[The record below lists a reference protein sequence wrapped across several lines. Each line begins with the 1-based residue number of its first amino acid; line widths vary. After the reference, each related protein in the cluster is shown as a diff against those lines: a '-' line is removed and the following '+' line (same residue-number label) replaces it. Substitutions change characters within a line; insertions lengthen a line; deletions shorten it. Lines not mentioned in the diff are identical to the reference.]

1 MGMDL
6 TAKSYR
12 PVSNLPFLAKV
23 IESVALDQVNA
34 HCDEHKVISDYQS
47 AYHAN
52 YSCETAL
59 VKLVNYILWCF
70 KRQEGLQ
77 TISCDLSAAL

>member
-6 TAKSYR
+6 IAKSYQ

-23 IESVALDQVNA
+23 TESVVLDQMNA
-34 HCDEHKVISDYQS
+34 HCDEHKVIPDYQS

-52 YSCETAL
+52 Y
-59 VKLVNYILWCF
+59 
-70 KRQEGLQ
+70 
-77 TISCDLSAAL
+77 

>member
-6 TAKSYR
+6 TAKSYQ

-23 IESVALDQVNA
+23 IESVALDQMNA
-34 HCDEHKVISDYQS
+34 HSDEHKVIPDYQS

-52 YSCETAL
+52 YSCEDCIGKIGQWHFMVIQKARRIT
-59 VKLVNYILWCF
+59 N
-70 KRQEGLQ
+70 RH
-77 TISCDLSAAL
+77 T